1 MAAASPTPA
10 LTPTFYQDFGITRA
24 QFQAAFDVQS
34 DGTFKLKPGWSLQFT
49 HAELT
54 TGDRATTVVRQG
66 QVATGPALHTGSA
79 GELWKKCRKQ
89 SVRDE
94 TCCVFN
100 CPNPQC
106 TPTSP
111 QKAGATAHVYA
122 TFQKPGD
129 DIRFMIL
136 LPTCSYDNHAWQAFK
151 SETTF
156 PQPGQQA
163 YMLCTVIGARMI
175 FIEVNAKTEAK
186 KGGKGK
192 GTGKGG
198 GYKGHYPPGAPPG
211 ANLI

>member
-1 MAAASPTPA
+1 MAAASSTPA

-24 QFQAAFDVQS
+24 QFQAAFDVQ
-34 DGTFKLKPGWSLQFT
+34 K
-49 HAELT
+49 LT
-54 TGDRATTVVRQG
+54 TGDRATTIVRQG

-79 GELWKKCRKQ
+79 GELWTKCRKQ

-136 LPTCSYDNHAWQAFK
+136 LPTCSYDNHAWKAFK

-156 PQPGQQA
+156 PQPGQQPMCCA
-163 YMLCTVIGARMI
+163 Q
-175 FIEVNAKTEAK
+175 
-186 KGGKGK
+186 
-192 GTGKGG
+192 
-198 GYKGHYPPGAPPG
+198 
-211 ANLI
+211 